1 MTKLEY
7 PSAERNK
14 EPILEVFRRVL
25 PSICTVL
32 EVASGSGQHA
42 VFFAE
47 NLPGVTWLP
56 TEIDEK
62 RLASIRA
69 WRDDSDELNL
79 LEPIR
84 LDVLADDWGIDP
96 VKVVFSANMVHI
108 TPWECCLGLL
118 EGARRHVMP
127 SGLLIFYGPF
137 RIAGEHTA
145 PSNTAFD
152 ESLRERD
159 PRWGIR
165 DLEAIR
171 DAAEGFVLE
180 ERVEMPANNQML
192 IFRRS

>member
-7 PSAERNK
+7 PSPERNK

-25 PSICTVL
+25 PSSCTVL

-47 NLPGVTWLP
+47 NLPGITWLP
-56 TEIDEK
+56 TDIDEK

-69 WRDDSDELNL
+69 WRDDSGELNL

-84 LDVLADDWGIDP
+84 LDVLADNWDIDE
-96 VKVVFSANMVHI
+96 VEVVFSANMVHI
-108 TPWECCLGLL
+108 TPWECCIGLL
-118 EGARRHVMP
+118 DGARRHVTP
-127 SGLLIFYGPF
+127 GGQLILYGPF
-137 RIAGEHTA
+137 RVDGEHTA
-145 PSNTAFD
+145 PSNATFD

-171 DAAEGFVLE
+171 DAASGFVLE
-180 ERVEMPANNQML
+180 ERVEMPANNQVL
-192 IFRRS
+192 IFRRT